1 MNKFELPVVKQAN
14 TGHTFYRCKNEITIS
29 KIKLVPFIAMVKKQ
43 AKIVELIKH
52 HKTC

>member
-29 KIKLVPFIAMVKKQ
+29 KIKLVPFIAMVKNKQ
-43 AKIVELIKH
+43 K
-52 HKTC
+52 